1 MHEVAADAQR
11 VDPED
16 QPTAENEGDNR
27 PRRAQK
33 LLKALP
39 QRACGLIC
47 GSGRCVRSA
56 SPHEQQRT
64 DEQEQQRQPEQV
76 RPDQVPQVSKT
87 LRPLRATGVL
97 RHRGVRVRQGVIAHS
112 PDLIAHRDKS
122 GDDDDQCANLP
133 GQACGE
139 NDHHQRGSTGNR
151 HLGSNQWSESGHER
165 ESQDRRRGRRRRL
178 RPPNEQY
185 PQERDPEDHQ
195 ASLEPGSGE
204 ISRRRNRDVDENTRR
219 YQQDRSARR
228 RPNAAVQTTGAEHRQ
243 HDGSSR
249 EY

>member
-64 DEQEQQRQPEQV
+64 DEQEQQR
-76 RPDQVPQVSKT
+76 
-87 LRPLRATGVL
+87 
-97 RHRGVRVRQGVIAHS
+97 
-112 PDLIAHRDKS
+112 
-122 GDDDDQCANLP
+122 
-133 GQACGE
+133 
-139 NDHHQRGSTGNR
+139 
-151 HLGSNQWSESGHER
+151 
-165 ESQDRRRGRRRRL
+165 
-178 RPPNEQY
+178 
-185 PQERDPEDHQ
+185 
-195 ASLEPGSGE
+195 
-204 ISRRRNRDVDENTRR
+204 
-219 YQQDRSARR
+219 
-228 RPNAAVQTTGAEHRQ
+228 
-243 HDGSSR
+243 
-249 EY
+249 